1 LRGDLAQKWDKR
13 KREGK
18 GPLNIIKVSSD
29 EETQWIKYAKTKSQE
44 LNVLGHKT
52 RGSGDLSQPK
62 APPTVWSTVTTKAL
76 NA

>member
-1 LRGDLAQKWDKR
+1 VATLRKSRTNEKER
-13 KREGK
+13 KK

-29 EETQWIKYAKTKSQE
+29 EETQWIKDAKSQE

-62 APPTVWSTVTTKAL
+62 APPSVWSTVTAKTL